1 MPNAVSRCTNFF
13 RFHLCFNMSGGRK
26 AFGGLAV
33 SARWLF
39 STCTLGSIGLERSRS
54 SALAVRAAARLD
66 GPGIAPRPKARRR
79 TAFAGGDAPRPASVC
94 FDLPGHYNTINS
106 STWVGRGSSVESE
119 ESSNQARPTS
129 VPINRYF

>member
-94 FDLPGHYNTINS
+94 FDLPGYYNV
-106 STWVGRGSSVESE
+106 STSAPLGRQRLISRIRRIVESGSSDV
-119 ESSNQARPTS
+119 RT
-129 VPINRYF
+129 Y